1 VLGLADTLRARS
13 GVTHAVA
20 RRELVIWVVAVLFA
34 SRLFRIETEPLNG
47 LLDGLAT
54 LLAQNSVFHYIGW
67 YAVFSLLRESTLAD
81 RARPWE
87 VACALGLCVVNV
99 LQAKSTVWVSATAV
113 SLYLWVMHP
122 GNARIRAAA
131 AVLLALAVNG
141 LWAPLIFRTFSYPI
155 LVADAVMVGGALSL
169 LQEGT
174 TWLGTNIVGTRSGHR
189 VLIYGPCSSFHNISL
204 GFLCWVSLTM
214 LARPRWVRDDLSV
227 ASMVAMTI
235 ILLNTARLCLIALSP
250 DAASYNYWHGGPGE
264 EFLAW
269 AMTGCVLA
277 ISLWGA
283 LRVGRAP

>member
-1 VLGLADTLRARS
+1 MLGLTNTLRVRS
-13 GVTHAVA
+13 GLRHTVG
-20 RRELVIWVVAVLFA
+20 RRELVIWVVAVLIA
-34 SRLFRIETEPLNG
+34 SRLFRIETEPLTG
-47 LLDGLAT
+47 LFDGLAT

-67 YAVFSLLRESTLAD
+67 YAVFHLLRESTLAD

-122 GNARIRAAA
+122 GNARVRAAA
-131 AVLLALAVNG
+131 TVLLALAVNG
-141 LWAPLIFRTFSYPI
+141 LWAPLFFRTFAYPI
-155 LVADAVMVGGALSL
+155 LLADAVMVGGALFL

-174 TWLGTNIVGTRSGHR
+174 SWLGTNIIGTSSGNR
-189 VLIYGPCSSFHNISL
+189 VLIDGPCSSFHNISL
-204 GFLCWVSLTM
+204 GLLCWVSLTM
-214 LARPRWVRDDLSV
+214 LARPRWVRNDLSV
-227 ASMVAMTI
+227 ASMVVMTV
-235 ILLNTARLCLIALSP
+235 ILLNTARLYLIALSP

-264 EFLAW
+264 EPLAW

-283 LRVGRAP
+283 LRAGRAP

>member
-1 VLGLADTLRARS
+1 MLGPADTLHARPRARHDIS
-13 GVTHAVA
+13 

-34 SRLFRIETEPLNG
+34 SRLFRIETEPLTG
-47 LLDGLAT
+47 LFDGLAT

-67 YAVFSLLRESTLAD
+67 YAVFNLLRESPLAD

-99 LQAKSTVWVSATAV
+99 LQAKSTVWVSCTAV

-122 GNARIRAAA
+122 GDARVRAAA

-141 LWAPLIFRTFSYPI
+141 LWAPLFFRTFSYPI
-155 LVADAVMVGGALSL
+155 LLADAVMVGGALFL

-174 TWLGTNIVGTRSGHR
+174 SWLGTNIIGTSSGHR

-204 GFLCWVSLTM
+204 GLLCWVSLTM
-214 LARPRWVRDDLSV
+214 LARPRWVRNDLSV
-227 ASMVAMTI
+227 ASMVVMTV
-235 ILLNTARLCLIALSP
+235 ILLNTARLYLIALSP
-250 DAASYNYWHGGPGE
+250 DAASYNYWHGGSGE
-264 EFLAW
+264 EPLAW
-269 AMTGCVLA
+269 TMTGCVLA

-283 LRVGRAP
+283 LRAGRAP